1 MNGVKM
7 RQGDVLKN
15 LNVDETELTYKEKTM
30 LDMLYPSVTPS
41 SVTPSSVTPSP
52 PTPPTVAPEFV
63 PVHDALKDGPKVWH
77 HFKDIILATALFVAL
92 SLPLTDTLI
101 GKFIKIDDPNYRLA
115 ARAALFALLLFLIH
129 NFYLSRR

>member
-1 MNGVKM
+1 MNGVKI
-7 RQGDVLKN
+7 RQGDVLNN

-30 LDMLYPSVTPS
+30 LDMLYPSAPS
-41 SVTPSSVTPSP
+41 APTVMPT

-63 PVHDALKDGPKVWH
+63 PVRDALKDGPKVWH

-115 ARAALFALLLFLIH
+115 ARAVLFALILFLIH
-129 NFYLSRR
+129 NFYLSRQ